1 VKAEGLPIMFGDS
14 CDSFVSCRVGGN
26 VLTSEI
32 VKNSQKPVYSARMKF
47 PLFYPILNDRI
58 VIRVWDNRRMLSN
71 IYIGSVPEVPSEN
84 DQFNINVL

>member
-1 VKAEGLPIMFGDS
+1 
-14 CDSFVSCRVGGN
+14 
-26 VLTSEI
+26 
-32 VKNSQKPVYSARMKF
+32 VYSARMKF